1 MLPCSSCRHHAH
13 KQEARS
19 IDGSTTHSCRR
30 QEFLATRRGSSA
42 DCPESGSSGR
52 CQADNKQTKP
62 GVPRR
67 DEKPVM
73 GLVSQKNY
81 ITVNDVNNILA
92 VPKNP
97 VSTDVNYLQKQDYGR
112 VPQYLSSVKEQI
124 AEEYKTIEVMTQSNQ
139 PQNMKTKLKC

>member
-1 MLPCSSCRHHAH
+1 
-13 KQEARS
+13 
-19 IDGSTTHSCRR
+19 
-30 QEFLATRRGSSA
+30 
-42 DCPESGSSGR
+42 
-52 CQADNKQTKP
+52 
-62 GVPRR
+62 VPRR

>member
-1 MLPCSSCRHHAH
+1 
-13 KQEARS
+13 
-19 IDGSTTHSCRR
+19 
-30 QEFLATRRGSSA
+30 
-42 DCPESGSSGR
+42 
-52 CQADNKQTKP
+52 
-62 GVPRR
+62 
-67 DEKPVM
+67 M